1 MNACQ
6 ILYYSSDSRFNISMA
21 QGRLPYG
28 GGMARN
34 APLQILGGKK
44 FANVFGGKKC
54 VSRRGETQVSMYV
67 YGHLGVKYMYSPC
80 RTYLL
85 PPCLSP
91 QRALLPYT

>member
-34 APLQILGGKK
+34 APLQILGGRNLQMSLGGR
-44 FANVFGGKKC
+44 NVLVG
-54 VSRRGETQVSMYV
+54 
-67 YGHLGVKYMYSPC
+67 GVKLKFPC
-80 RTYLL
+80 T
-85 PPCLSP
+85 CMVIWE
-91 QRALLPYT
+91 

>member
-28 GGMARN
+28 GDGAESAIANM
-34 APLQILGGKK
+34 GGKK

-54 VSRRGETQVSMYV
+54 VSGRGETQVSMYV

-85 PPCLSP
+85 PPCPSP
-91 QRALLPYT
+91 QQALHPYT

>member
-28 GGMARN
+28 GGDGAECAIAN
-34 APLQILGGKK
+34 IGGKK